1 MKAFVQ
7 FSQAFPEAQDRS
19 EAKKNV
25 KERCS
30 QNYKQLC
37 FLIFYEFLKPA

>member
-19 EAKKNV
+19 EAKKR
-25 KERCS
+25 ERTLLTKL
-30 QNYKQLC
+30 QATLLLN
-37 FLIFYEFLKPA
+37 FL